1 MTIKGAFVAASVAG
15 MFAAMTPMVAS
26 AKGSDDVKC
35 AGVNACKGTGA
46 CKSASNECKG
56 TNGCKGKGWTT
67 ASAKECK
74 SKGGMVVA
82 DKK

>member
-1 MTIKGAFVAASVAG
+1 MSIKGAMIAAGVAG

-26 AKGSDDVKC
+26 AKGDADVKC

-46 CKSASNECKG
+46 CKAATNECKG
-56 TNGCKGKGWTT
+56 ANGCKGKGWTSM
-67 ASAKECK
+67 SAKDCK
-74 SKGGMVVA
+74 AKGGTVVA